1 MSKKKFTSSVRGKGY
16 YIALI
21 LCAAAIGISG
31 YLYYR
36 NTTNLDVSLQ
46 NDPNNNQDVDVI
58 ATNPTQGNDPAEET
72 DPTTPTTP
80 KKPSKVVKPVDGQQV
95 LHYAMDCLAYNP
107 TTRDWRV
114 HNGIDYGAEA
124 GTPVV
129 AAAEGTVQTTYQDD
143 TMGMTVVV
151 SHPGG
156 YVTMYSSL
164 SQELE
169 VSAGDK
175 VEAGQTIGYVG
186 ASALLE
192 SAVGDHVHFVVTY
205 NNAYM
210 DPEDFL
216 ALN

>member
-1 MSKKKFTSSVRGKGY
+1 M
-16 YIALI
+16 
-21 LCAAAIGISG
+21 
-31 YLYYR
+31 
-36 NTTNLDVSLQ
+36 
-46 NDPNNNQDVDVI
+46 
-58 ATNPTQGNDPAEET
+58 
-72 DPTTPTTP
+72 
-80 KKPSKVVKPVDGQQV
+80 KPVSGEQV

-114 HNGIDYGAEA
+114 HNGIDYAAEA

-129 AAAEGTVQTTYQDD
+129 SAAEGTVYSVYQDE
-143 TMGMTVVV
+143 TMGTTVVI
-151 SHPGG
+151 SHAGG

-164 SQELE
+164 SPEVS

-175 VEAGQTIGYVG
+175 VEAGQTIGCVG
-186 ASALLE
+186 NSALLE
-192 SAVGDHVHFVVTY
+192 SAVGDHLHFVVTC